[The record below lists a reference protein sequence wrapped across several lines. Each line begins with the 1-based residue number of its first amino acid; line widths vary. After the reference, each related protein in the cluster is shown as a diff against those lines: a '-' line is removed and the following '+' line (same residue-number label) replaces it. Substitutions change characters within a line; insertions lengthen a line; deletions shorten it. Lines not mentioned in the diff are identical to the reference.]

1 MDGIDVMAA
10 RAKIERVK
18 GRLAELDA
26 LDRDL
31 DALLGPSTAP
41 VAITVSSD
49 DDPERLAKSVATHV
63 DAKLRQ
69 ATQRRAGPK
78 PKASVPKRSKAKA
91 VPTASSESASA
102 PTAPKRPRPTAD
114 VETPKSAIVKLL
126 EDGPLTA
133 EEFSAALGQIPES
146 VGTYEAKRQA
156 LARLAKAGTVQKL
169 PDGGYQL
176 ARPT

>member
-1 MDGIDVMAA
+1 MDGIDVTAA

-41 VAITVSSD
+41 VAIAVSSD
-49 DDPERLAKSVATHV
+49 ADPERLAKSVAAHV

-69 ATQRRAGPK
+69 ATKRRAGPK
-78 PKASVPKRSKAKA
+78 QKASAPKRSKAKA
-91 VPTASSESASA
+91 GTAASAEQASA
-102 PTAPKRPRPTAD
+102 PATHKRSRATAG

-133 EEFSAALGQIPES
+133 EEFGTALAAIPES

-169 PDGGYQL
+169 PNGGYQL